1 MLGSLHTA
9 DDAGEDS
16 EESSEGWNSPSGGI
30 LFINTPKYSP
40 GNDYLQSYTE
50 ASMTL
55 TRGSQHP
62 PGSVMGPWST
72 DNTLITRKPVGEI
85 RVIRKSITVHVT

>member
-1 MLGSLHTA
+1 MLGSLYTA

-16 EESSEGWNSPSGGI
+16 EESSEGWNSPGGI
-30 LFINTPKYSP
+30 MFINTAKYSP

-72 DNTLITRKPVGEI
+72 DNANYSQAR
-85 RVIRKSITVHVT
+85 R

>member
-1 MLGSLHTA
+1 MLGSLYTA

-16 EESSEGWNSPSGGI
+16 EESSEGWNSPGGI
-30 LFINTPKYSP
+30 MFINTAKYSP
-40 GNDYLQSYTE
+40 GNDDLQSYTE

-72 DNTLITRKPVGEI
+72 DNANYLQAR
-85 RVIRKSITVHVT
+85 R